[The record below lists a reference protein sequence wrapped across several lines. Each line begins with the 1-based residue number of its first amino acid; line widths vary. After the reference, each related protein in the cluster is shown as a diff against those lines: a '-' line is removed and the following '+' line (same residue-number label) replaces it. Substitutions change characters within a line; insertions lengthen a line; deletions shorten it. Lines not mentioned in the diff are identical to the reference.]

1 MPEALDTFTAFRVG
15 PETPKSLGID
25 EVSAWS
31 AADGELWVHL
41 DRTSTQNKTW
51 LSEQAGLYPHVVDGL
66 LDNATRPRLEV
77 VNDGMFLTLRG
88 VNLNEGANP
97 ADMISLRIWVEPHR
111 IITLEREPLRSIVR
125 IAQRIQSG
133 QGPQSIGALLVEVLD
148 GLTERMGPII
158 DGVSDRLDELEDLV
172 VGPDVFDDR
181 SELLTMRQQV
191 IKMHRYLRPQAEVV
205 SKLRG
210 MQPSMLDTLQQ
221 HALTD
226 INNQLIRYV
235 EDLESSNSRMVL
247 IQDELSN
254 QYAERLN
261 NRMYAVTMVATI
273 LLPMTIFTGL
283 LGINVDGIPG
293 AQSPYGFL
301 IVCVLLLL
309 MGLLGYWIVR
319 KCKWL

>member
-1 MPEALDTFTAFRVG
+1 MPESFNIFTAFLIG
-15 PETPKSLGID
+15 HETPKSLGIE
-25 EVSAWS
+25 EVSSWS
-31 AADGELWVHL
+31 VSDGELWVHL
-41 DRTSTQNKTW
+41 DRTSEQNKTW

-66 LDNATRPRLEV
+66 LDSATRPRLEV
-77 VNDGMFLTLRG
+77 INDGLFLTLRG
-88 VNLNEGANP
+88 VNLNEGADP

-111 IITLEREPLRSIVR
+111 MITLEREPLRSIAR
-125 IAQRIQSG
+125 IAERIQSG

-148 GLTERMGPII
+148 GLADRMGPVI
-158 DGVSDRLDELEDLV
+158 DGVSDRLDEFEDLV
-172 VGPDVFDDR
+172 AGSDVFDDR

-210 MQPSMLDTLQQ
+210 MQASMLDTLQQ

-235 EDLESSNSRMVL
+235 EDLESSKGRMVL

-254 QYAERLN
+254 QNAERLN

-273 LLPMTIFTGL
+273 LLPMSIVTGL
-283 LGINVDGIPG
+283 LGINVGGIPG
-293 AQSPYGFL
+293 ANSPLGFL
-301 IVCVLLLL
+301 IVCLLLL
-309 MGLLGYWIVR
+309 TMGLLGYWFVR
-319 KCKWL
+319 RCKWL

>member
-1 MPEALDTFTAFRVG
+1 MPEALNSFTAFQIG

-25 EVSAWS
+25 EVSSWS
-31 AADGELWVHL
+31 ASDGELWVHL
-41 DRTSTQNKTW
+41 DRTSEQNKTW
-51 LSEQAGLYPHVVDGL
+51 LSEQSGIFPHVVDGL

-77 VNDGMFLTLRG
+77 INGGLFLTLRG
-88 VNLNEGANP
+88 VNLNEGSDP
-97 ADMISLRIWVEPHR
+97 ADMISLRIWVEQHR
-111 IITLEREPLRSIVR
+111 IITLEREPLRSILRV
-125 IAQRIQSG
+125 AESVQSG
-133 QGPQSIGALLVEVLD
+133 HGPQSVGALLVEVLG

-158 DGVSDRLDELEDLV
+158 DGVSDRLDEIEDQV
-172 VGPDVFDDR
+172 VGSDVFDDR

-191 IKMHRYLRPQAEVV
+191 IKMHRYLKPQAEVV

-235 EDLESSNSRMVL
+235 EDLESSKSRMVL

-254 QYAERLN
+254 QNAERLN

-273 LLPMTIFTGL
+273 LLPMSIVTGL
-283 LGINVDGIPG
+283 LGINVGGIPG
-293 AQSPYGFL
+293 AQSPLGFL
-301 IVCVLLLL
+301 VVCLLLLL

-319 KCKWL
+319 RCKWL

>member
-1 MPEALDTFTAFRVG
+1 MPEALNSFTAFQIG

-25 EVSAWS
+25 EVSSWS
-31 AADGELWVHL
+31 ASDGELWVHL
-41 DRTSTQNKTW
+41 DRTSEQNKTW
-51 LSEQAGLYPHVVDGL
+51 LSEQSGIFPHVVDGL

-77 VNDGMFLTLRG
+77 INGGLFLTLRG
-88 VNLNEGANP
+88 VNLNEGSDP
-97 ADMISLRIWVEPHR
+97 ADMISLRIWVEQHR
-111 IITLEREPLRSIVR
+111 IITLEREPLRSILRV
-125 IAQRIQSG
+125 AESVQSG
-133 QGPQSIGALLVEVLD
+133 HGPQSVGALLVEVLG

-158 DGVSDRLDELEDLV
+158 DGVSDRLDEIEDLV
-172 VGPDVFDDR
+172 IGPDVFDDR

-235 EDLESSNSRMVL
+235 EDLESSKSRMVL

-254 QYAERLN
+254 QNAERLN

-273 LLPMTIFTGL
+273 LLPMSIVTGL
-283 LGINVDGIPG
+283 LGINVGGIPG
-293 AQSPYGFL
+293 AQSPLGFL
-301 IVCVLLLL
+301 VVCLLLLL

-319 KCKWL
+319 RCKWL